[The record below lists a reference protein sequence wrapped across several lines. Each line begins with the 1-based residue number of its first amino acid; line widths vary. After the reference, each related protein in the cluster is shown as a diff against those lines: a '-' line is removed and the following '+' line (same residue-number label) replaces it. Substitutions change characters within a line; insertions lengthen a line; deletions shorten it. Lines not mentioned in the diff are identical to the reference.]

1 MVAGVEFSAERVA
14 LLAAIGFVAGAIN
27 TVAGGGSLITI
38 PSLIFLGLPPVVA
51 NATNRVGVFLQSVVA
66 TLTFAR
72 AGKLPFVRS
81 WPSLLAACVGAVG
94 GAQLSVAL
102 DEATFRQ
109 VIGIAMIAMLG
120 FLLLQPKRWLKEGF
134 RQRTVPLL
142 VELIAFV
149 AIGAYGGFL
158 QAGVGLFLLTGLVL
172 LNGQDLLHANGIKS
186 LMVAAFTVP
195 ALTIFIANDLVA
207 WGPGLAVAGG
217 SMAGAWWG
225 TRLAVGYGPKLVRA
239 VLIVVVVVSAAR
251 LLF

>member
-1 MVAGVEFSAERVA
+1 MEVSAERVL

-38 PSLIFLGLPPVVA
+38 PALIFLGLPPVVA

-66 TLTFAR
+66 TFTFAR
-72 AGKLPFVRS
+72 AGKLPLARS
-81 WPSLLAACVGAVG
+81 WPSLVAACLGAIV

-109 VIGIAMIAMLG
+109 VIGVTMLVMLVL
-120 FLLLQPKRWLKEGF
+120 LLLQPKRWLKEGL
-134 RQRTVPLL
+134 RQRSVPVV

-186 LMVAAFTVP
+186 LIVAAFTVP
-195 ALTIFIANDLVA
+195 ALTIFVANDLVA
-207 WGPGLAVAGG
+207 WAPGLAVAVG

-225 TRLAVGYGPKLVRA
+225 TRLAVGYGPRLVRL
-239 VLIVVVVVSAAR
+239 VLITVVLVSAAR
-251 LLF
+251 LLL